1 MKQLITCK
9 NVGVNASKA
18 CWKLKKHVGIFKI
31 YSKAFF
37 PTINDPRKIIE
48 NPHLMRNQKSINHA
62 MHTPKTAFLTIKK
75 WLEGGALYL
84 FQFSTSRGSRSSV
97 PGHNVDDVN
106 AVKNS
111 STHNRVRV
119 LEATKN
125 MHCIKLKGW
134 NWRNFSLLKW
144 WKVFI
149 AWWTDF

>member
-1 MKQLITCK
+1 MLEFLKITQKHFFQQLMTH
-9 NVGVNASKA
+9 G
-18 CWKLKKHVGIFKI
+18 KLLKI
-31 YSKAFF
+31 H
-37 PTINDPRKIIE
+37 I
-48 NPHLMRNQKSINHA
+48 LMRNQKSINHA

-84 FQFSTSRGSRSSV
+84 FKFSTSRGSRSSV